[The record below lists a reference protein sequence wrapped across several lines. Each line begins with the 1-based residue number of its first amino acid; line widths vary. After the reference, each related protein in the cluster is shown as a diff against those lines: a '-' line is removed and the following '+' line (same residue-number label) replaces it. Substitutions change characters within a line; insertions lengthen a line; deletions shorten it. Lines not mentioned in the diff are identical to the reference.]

1 MYSIV
6 KYCELSNVDN
16 DGDHLDDEELGE
28 ERVEAQVALVAQQVT
43 FLPTVSSAAA
53 SRSIWARGA
62 SSQMVALSWQGDKK
76 KGNFIESLVENGV
89 RGYNE
94 IGGLV

>member
-16 DGDHLDDEELGE
+16 DGDHMDDEELGE

-53 SRSIWARGA
+53 SRSIWARGHPA
-62 SSQMVALSWQGDKK
+62 KWSPYLGKVTRRKIILSR
-76 KGNFIESLVENGV
+76 V
-89 RGYNE
+89 
-94 IGGLV
+94 